1 MALSS
6 LALSR
11 RARSASASAGDQGTL
26 APAEHQAETRETRA
40 RVDEVDNRVDFVE
53 AQVAALA
60 QQQAGK

>member
-1 MALSS
+1 MY
-6 LALSR
+6 LAPSHRSR
-11 RARSASASAGDQGTL
+11 FSSAGARDQETL
-26 APAEHQAETRETRA
+26 TPAEHQGETRETRA